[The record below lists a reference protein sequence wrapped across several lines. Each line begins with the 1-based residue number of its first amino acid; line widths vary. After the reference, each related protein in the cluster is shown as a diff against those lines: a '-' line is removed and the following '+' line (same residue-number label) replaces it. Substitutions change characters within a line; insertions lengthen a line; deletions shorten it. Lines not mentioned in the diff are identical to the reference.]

1 MQQWKTI
8 ITYLVNWNANG
19 LKTVEFSNKLIKGI
33 SIPRK
38 DFKEAI
44 EKRPE
49 LKYSGIYFLMWED
62 EEGNNL
68 SYIGQATVLAKRL
81 NDHYK
86 DTNKDFRNN
95 AICFTYKDG
104 SLNESDINFLER
116 EIINEAKETERYT
129 IVNGNWWNN
138 GLIQEHRISDMIE
151 FIEDLKILISNLWYF
166 LLTKTINKEKEI
178 KDENLYFLTGR
189 WSEARWIYTEEW
201 FVVLKWSKWPISM
214 VESTI
219 KNKYYAYRNRP
230 KLLEKN
236 IIKEEKEFIYFI
248 KDHTFNSPS
257 AAADIILWRSS
268 NWRTERKT
276 KLWKNL
282 DEIIRKTQ

>member
-1 MQQWKTI
+1 MQQGKTI

-44 EKRPE
+44 EKRSE

-62 EEGNNL
+62 EQGNSL
-68 SYIGQATVLAKRL
+68 AYIGQATVLSKRL

-116 EIINEAKETERYT
+116 EIINEAKETERYK

-166 LLTKTINKEKEI
+166 LLTKIINKEKEI

-189 WSEARWIYTEEW
+189 WSDARWIYTEEW
-201 FVVLKWSKWPISM
+201 FVIIKWSKWPISM
-214 VESTI
+214 VDSTI
-219 KNKYYAYRNRP
+219 KNKYYAFRNRP
-230 KLLEKN
+230 KLVEKW
-236 IIKEEKEFIYFI
+236 IIKEEWEFLYFL

-268 NWRTERKT
+268 NWRTERKNKEWRT
-276 KLWKNL
+276 M
-282 DEIIRKTQ
+282 DEIIRKT